1 MFNKNLP
8 FIALYMTCLLI
19 AIFGSLYFYFD
30 MIGEIEQAE
39 IIYKKIYGE
48 NSDFNSIFWLCQ
60 KIISSS
66 H

>member
-19 AIFGSLYFYFD
+19 AIFGSLYFYFY

>member
-8 FIALYMTCLLI
+8 FLALYMTCLLI
-19 AIFGSLYFYFD
+19 AIFGSLYFYFY